1 MKVFIEELY
10 EKEEK
15 GIKVKKW
22 KKKSEEKDL
31 KTAKVKA
38 IKVKAIK
45 QKERIHICYHD
56 EKNPRGCK
64 IL

>member
-31 KTAKVKA
+31 KKAKVKA
-38 IKVKAIK
+38 IKS
-45 QKERIHICYHD
+45 KERIHICYHD